1 MKLSLIPLS
10 IFSLLIIGAV
20 ITNPNQKKFEQF
32 IAEKG
37 SKTIQKEV
45 CKSNS
50 QSVGILENF
59 ASKACTLIGDTS
71 MELVARFVAENTTR
85 HNYLLFSI
93 YELDADIHKSKT
105 LGLFNNFVILDDEIK
120 EEN

>member
-1 MKLSLIPLS
+1 MKLPLIPLS
-10 IFSLLIIGAV
+10 IFSLLIISAV

-37 SKTIQKEV
+37 SQIIKEEV

-50 QSVGILENF
+50 QSLGILENF
-59 ASKACTLIGDTS
+59 ASKACTLISDTS
-71 MELVARFVAENTTR
+71 LELVARFVAENTTR

-93 YELDADIHKSKT
+93 YELDANIHHSKT
-105 LGLFNNFVILDDEIK
+105 LGLFNNFVILDDGMK
-120 EEN
+120 KSN